1 MYDAFNTQEQPCT
14 AQSAFAV
21 TAKPM
26 ATDEQLDSPAQPNAY
41 FNAFGPTSALGSFPR
56 VG

>member
-1 MYDAFNTQEQPCT
+1 MYDAFNNQDEPRT
-14 AQSAFAV
+14 AQPAFAV

-26 ATDEQLDSPAQPNAY
+26 VTDEQLDSRAAPNAY
-41 FNAFGPTSALGSFPR
+41 FNAFGPTSALGDFPR